1 MNTSYI
7 IRFLY
12 EPFMMYDAPM
22 ATPSNQG
29 TSRPGRPRSEKATTA
44 ILEAT
49 ADLME
54 EKGFSATTIEAI
66 AARAQVSK
74 VTIYKWW
81 PSRGAVAIDAYL
93 HRYRQ
98 TLDFTD
104 TGDVAAD
111 LTAQLQLLVEAFR
124 GRAGDIMGDLIGEAQ
139 HDPALAAALRDGWLQ
154 PRRNMTADVLRH
166 AIERGEIRDDVDV
179 DTLMDQLYAP
189 VYWRLLMR
197 HQSFDQRLVPSI
209 VGNILLG
216 VSRSAG

>member
-1 MNTSYI
+1 
-7 IRFLY
+7 
-12 EPFMMYDAPM
+12 MMYDAIM
-22 ATPSNQG
+22 DTPSNQG
-29 TSRPGRPRSEKATTA
+29 SSRPGRPRSEKATSA

-81 PSRGAVAIDAYL
+81 PSRGALAIDAYL
-93 HRYRQ
+93 LRYHQ

-111 LTAQLQLLVEAFR
+111 LTSQLQLLVDAFR
-124 GRAGDIMGDLIGEAQ
+124 GRAGDIMGELIAQSQ
-139 HDPALAAALRDGWLQ
+139 HDGALAAALREGWLQ
-154 PRRNMTADVLRH
+154 PRRNLCAHVLQL
-166 AIERGEIRDDVDV
+166 AIERHQIRADVNLETV
-179 DTLMDQLYAP
+179 MDQLYAP

-197 HQSFDQRLVPSI
+197 HQTFDPELVPSI
-209 VGNILLG
+209 VDNILRG
-216 VSRSAG
+216 VSP